1 MMAKSK
7 TVRQFCSNGEKV
19 IFRYPRIG
27 DLGDMMR
34 NINSLVD
41 ERAYIATERRQ
52 TKAGEK
58 KWLAAL
64 LSDIRKKKKVAL
76 VVVIGGRVVG
86 VAQVDRNSR
95 EAFSHVGSLG
105 IGIVKEARHRGIG
118 RRLLLAVIAEAR
130 KAMKIKIVSL
140 SAVAK
145 NRTAV
150 KCYRKCGFKKT
161 ETMRGGI
168 KYYGKYLNRIR
179 MVKYL

>member
-1 MMAKSK
+1 MAEGK
-7 TVRQFCSNGEKV
+7 TVKQFCSNGEKV

-27 DLGDMMR
+27 DLGDMLR

-41 ERAYIATERRQ
+41 ECAYIATERRQ

-76 VVVIGGRVVG
+76 VVVIDGRVIG
-86 VAQVDRNSR
+86 VAQVDRNSK

-105 IGIVKEARHRGIG
+105 IGMIKDARHRGIG
-118 RRLLLAVIAEAR
+118 RRLLLAVIGEA
-130 KAMKIKIVSL
+130 KKVMKIKIVSL

-145 NRTAV
+145 NRIAV
-150 KCYRKCGFKKT
+150 KCYKECGFKKT

-168 KYYGKYLNRIR
+168 KYYGEYLDRIR